1 MSAQTKHFF
10 SDPNHL
16 VVTALHSLTLTNPS
30 LAFDPENKIIFRRP
44 DSLKKKKVAIVSGGG
59 SGHEPAFAGFVGQG
73 FLDASVAGTIFASP
87 SAVQIRKA
95 ALDCVDNEQGVF
107 IIPMNYTGDVLNFGM
122 AAEKARAA
130 GIKTEFFAI
139 NDDAGVGKKKGGKV
153 GRRGIGGGILVLK
166 IVSALA
172 ETGASLEEIHRVAK
186 QANSLL
192 ATVGSSLEHVHI
204 PGRPASEDT
213 IPVGEVEVGMGIH
226 NEPGSH
232 RMKFTLPE
240 LVKTMLFQILDHN
253 DPDRAFITREPDD
266 EFVLLIN
273 NLGGVSSL
281 ELSGITDEV
290 YRQLERDYS
299 IKPVRVIQ
307 GTFLTSLNGLGFSA
321 SLLKLADNGLGAGKS
336 FLELLDAPAEAVGW
350 SAPIPTSTWDR
361 RTDAPV
367 ELKKTKLAEEQ
378 PSNVKLDPAT
388 IRKVL
393 GSGLRRII
401 DAEPTV
407 TRYDTIVGDG
417 DCGVGLKRGAE
428 AVLALLEDNLSSLDD
443 DVVKTVNRIVT
454 IVENTMDGTSGA
466 IYAIFL
472 NALVHGLREQDKG
485 KTTPATAEVWGEAL
499 KYSLGALGKYTPAK
513 PGDRTMIDALVPF
526 CDTLRDTKDVHAAAQ
541 AAQEGTEA
549 TKSMK
554 ASLGRSVYVGGE
566 DEWVGKVP
574 DPGAYGLSEFFT
586 GLVEAIPKQA

>member
-10 SDPNHL
+10 SDPTHL
-16 VVTALHSLTLTNPS
+16 VHTALQSLTFTNPS
-30 LAFDPENKIIFRRP
+30 LALDLENKIIFRRP
-44 DSLKKKKVAIVSGGG
+44 DSLTKKKVAIVSGGG
-59 SGHEPAFAGFVGQG
+59 SGHEPAFAGFVGDG

-87 SAVQIRKA
+87 SAEQIRKA
-95 ALDCVDNEQGVF
+95 AIDCVDNEQGVL

-153 GRRGIGGGILVLK
+153 GRRGIGGGIMVLK

-172 ETGASLEEIHRVAK
+172 ETGASLEELHRIA
-186 QANSLL
+186 QLANSNL
-192 ATVGSSLEHVHI
+192 ATVGSSLEHVHV
-204 PGRPASEDT
+204 PGRAPSEDT
-213 IPVGEVEVGMGIH
+213 IPEGEVEIGMGIH

-232 RMKFTLPE
+232 RAKATLPE
-240 LVKTMLFQILDHN
+240 LVKTMLYQILDHN
-253 DPDRAFITREPDD
+253 DPDRAYITHQSGD

-273 NLGGVSSL
+273 NLGGVSTL
-281 ELSGITDEV
+281 ELSGITYEV
-290 YRQLERDYS
+290 YHQLERDYG
-299 IKPVRVIQ
+299 IKPVRIIQ

-321 SLLKLADNGLGAGKS
+321 SLLKLSDTGLGPGKS

-350 SAPIPTSTWDR
+350 SAPIRPSTWER

-378 PSNVKLDPAT
+378 PSNLKLDLP
-388 IRKVL
+388 VL
-393 GSGLRRII
+393 KKILGGGLRRVI
-401 DAEPTV
+401 DVEPLV

-417 DCGVGLKRGAE
+417 DCGIGLKRGAE
-428 AVLALLEDNLSSLDD
+428 AILKLLEDPSSNLTD
-443 DVVKTVNRIVT
+443 DVIHTVNRIVT

-472 NALVHGLREQDKG
+472 NALAHGLREQDKG
-485 KTTPATAEVWGEAL
+485 TTASASATIWAEAL
-499 KYSLGALGKYTPAK
+499 KYSIEALGKYTPAK

-526 CDTLRDTKDVHAAAQ
+526 CTTLRETKDIHAAAR
-541 AAQEGTEA
+541 ASQEGTEA

-554 ASLGRSVYVGGE
+554 ASLGRAVYVGSE
-566 DEWVGKVP
+566 NEWVGKVP
-574 DPGAYGLSEFFT
+574 DPGAYGLSEFLT
-586 GLVEAIPKQA
+586 GLANAF

>member
-95 ALDCVDNEQGVF
+95 ALDCVDNEQGVL

-172 ETGASLEEIHRVAK
+172 ETGASLEEIYRVAQ

-253 DPDRAFITREPDD
+253 DPDRAFITREPGD

-367 ELKKTKLAEEQ
+367 ELKKTKLAEQQ
-378 PSNVKLDPAT
+378 PSNLKLDPAT

-393 GSGLRRII
+393 GAGLRRII

-428 AVLALLEDNLSSLDD
+428 AVLALLEDNFSSLDE

-485 KTTPATAEVWGEAL
+485 KSTPATAEVWGEAL

-526 CDTLRDTKDVHAAAQ
+526 CTTLRDTKDVHAAAK

>member
-1 MSAQTKHFF
+1 MSTQAKHFF

-44 DSLKKKKVAIVSGGG
+44 DSLKKKKVAIISGGG

-73 FLDASVAGTIFASP
+73 FLDASIAGTIFASP

-95 ALDCVDNEQGVF
+95 ALDYVDNEQGVL

-204 PGRPASEDT
+204 PGRPTSEDT

-253 DPDRAFITREPDD
+253 DPDRAFITREQGD

-393 GSGLRRII
+393 GAGLRRII
-401 DAEPTV
+401 DVEPMV

-485 KTTPATAEVWGEAL
+485 KTTPATAEIWGEAL

-526 CDTLRDTKDVHAAAQ
+526 CATLRDTKDVHAAAK